1 MIALITG
8 RVHPGETPGS
18 HALNGVIKF
27 LLDKKDARAH
37 YLRKYFVFM
46 IVPMLNPDGVYYG
59 HHRLDIFG

>member
-27 LLDKKDARAH
+27 LLDKYENHFFFFFK
-37 YLRKYFVFM
+37 K
-46 IVPMLNPDGVYYG
+46 
-59 HHRLDIFG
+59 